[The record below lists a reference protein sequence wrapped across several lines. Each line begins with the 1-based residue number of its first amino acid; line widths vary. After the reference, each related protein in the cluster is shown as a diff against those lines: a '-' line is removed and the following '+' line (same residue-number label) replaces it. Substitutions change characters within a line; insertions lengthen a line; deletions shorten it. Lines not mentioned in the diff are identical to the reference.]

1 MARTGK
7 RPARTFVFPVTE
19 HDGSIVEG
27 CTVEYSRDTGYSAFF
42 QGRIVGTA
50 DSKYEAE
57 LVARQ
62 ARSRA
67 LEVTQ

>member
-1 MARTGK
+1 MARHSK
-7 RPARTFVFPVTE
+7 KPARTFTFQVE
-19 HDGSIVEG
+19 DLDGSPIEG